1 MMWCAGFKLETLLK
15 LADCRGSGDYKTFLH
30 YVLSQLLQHA
40 SDIDRLPK
48 ELVTARLAAKL
59 QVCCSTS
66 TGICCPQCRIHKP
79 QAIPGVLTV
88 PLKHGNSQRHIQ
100 MPPLHHVQ
108 SDAFASAQ
116 LLLLH
121 DVGT

>member
-1 MMWCAGFKLETLLK
+1 MLWCAGFKLETLLK

-59 QVCCSTS
+59 QVRCSTS
-66 TGICCPQCRIHKP
+66 SGICCPKCNVHQP
-79 QAIPGVLTV
+79 QGTFGVVIVL
-88 PLKHGNSQRHIQ
+88 LKHDGS
-100 MPPLHHVQ
+100 
-108 SDAFASAQ
+108 
-116 LLLLH
+116 
-121 DVGT
+121 